1 MTLAFLLGI
10 WGFLI
15 TSLDDFVVLCHLFI
29 KHKKRLW
36 SIVFGTAAGLAAV
49 VLGSWIA
56 PNAIKLL
63 GVDLEKFAPFLI
75 SCAMCYVAYGIVK
88 DNGEDTEE
96 DPFAEVKASLKVFYT
111 AGSIYV
117 ANGFDDFATY
127 VSFLA
132 GYSEVEQYFYIAGIF
147 IGLIILCFLAYWS
160 KNKID
165 QMPEERQEKIKKSF
179 AIVAVII
186 AITYLGIGLNQFR

>member
-1 MTLAFLLGI
+1 M
-10 WGFLI
+10 
-15 TSLDDFVVLCHLFI
+15 
-29 KHKKRLW
+29 KHKKRLL
-36 SIVFGTAAGLAAV
+36 SIVLGTTAGLAVV

-56 PNAIKLL
+56 PNVIKLL
-63 GVDLEKFAPFLI
+63 GINLEKFAPFLI

-88 DNGEDTEE
+88 DNGEETEE

-117 ANGFDDFATY
+117 ANGTDDLVTY
-127 VSFLA
+127 ISFLV

-147 IGLIILCFLAYWS
+147 TGLIVLCFLAYWS

-165 QMPEERQEKIKKSF
+165 QMPEEKQEKIKKSF

-186 AITYLGIGLNQFR
+186 AITYFGIGVNQFL